1 MFFIIKELPYDNL
14 RFGFFFLFFT
24 KIINLVVI
32 MNASAVMANV
42 PVLVAKKVSH
52 VAVIAVVPVV
62 KKSAVVVANS
72 KPNFNSYILF

>member
-1 MFFIIKELPYDNL
+1 
-14 RFGFFFLFFT
+14 
-24 KIINLVVI
+24 

-42 PVLVAKKVSH
+42 PVLVAKKVSP

-72 KPNFNSYILF
+72 KPNFNTYILF